1 MSDDGPSATG
11 PVVRSLWR
19 YIKFALLSAVI
30 FFLVLTAISLL
41 FPRDTR
47 VVRVINVAASR
58 QRVAAA
64 VSDFHTWGEW
74 NDFLQAPLTNI
85 KYSSPSGGAGAWLR
99 ADQMA
104 ISMLAADS
112 NGVTLN
118 WDLTGGKQFRGG
130 MQFLPSFNADS
141 LTIQWWFDF
150 HFHWYPWE
158 KLGILVYDRKL
169 GPVMEES
176 LKGLKQYVEK
186 PL

>member
-1 MSDDGPSATG
+1 MMNF
-11 PVVRSLWR
+11 V
-19 YIKFALLSAVI
+19 KFALLSAVTI
-30 FFLVLTAISLL
+30 FLVLTVLSLL
-41 FPRDTR
+41 FPADTR

-74 NDFLQAPLTNI
+74 NDFLHAPLTNV

-99 ADQMA
+99 ADQLA
-104 ISMLAADS
+104 ISVLAADS
-112 NGVTLN
+112 NSVLLN

-141 LTIQWWFDF
+141 LTVQWWFDI
-150 HFHWYPWE
+150 HFRWYPWG
-158 KLGILVYDRKL
+158 KLSILVYDRKL

-176 LKGLKQYVEK
+176 LKGLKRFVEK